1 MPIFCAS
8 SGILKMVMILFMLS
22 PFLGSSSLAPL
33 SGRFA
38 RRTRLHL
45 VPLGSLGRWNHLG
58 SSAFSRDLFRRGLGE
73 MMRPNHELL
82 RKLTVPQDAHASG
95 WSLGEPGAA
104 QGVLID
110 RGALG
115 KRLVQVAHIDD
126 VEVLV
131 PRGMAEAALG
141 DAAEERHLAAFEGLR
156 RHLGAGTCLLPLP
169 AARGRL
175 AVTAADAA
183 ADALLALSLVYALMH
198 GR

>member
-1 MPIFCAS
+1 
-8 SGILKMVMILFMLS
+8 MVMILFMLS

-38 RRTRLHL
+38 RRARLHL
-45 VPLGSLGRWNHLG
+45 VPLGFLGRWNHLG

-73 MMRPNHELL
+73 VMRADHELL
-82 RKLTVPQDAHASG
+82 RKLAVPQNAHAVGS
-95 WSLGEPGAA
+95 SFGEPGAA

-110 RGALG
+110 RGAVV
-115 KRLVQVAHIDD
+115 KSFVQVAHIDD
-126 VEVLV
+126 VKVLG
-131 PRGMAEAALG
+131 PGGMTKAALG
-141 DAAEERHLAAFEGLR
+141 DAAEKRHLAAFEGLR
-156 RHLGAGTCLLPLP
+156 RHVGAGTRVLPLA

-183 ADALLALSLVYALMH
+183 ADALLVLSLVNTLMH